1 MTVVVD
7 VVDGLD
13 GEIDDTGGMTGASV
27 GMGAFVGFGYSFQD

>member
-13 GEIDDTGGMTGASV
+13 GEIEDSSGTTGASV
-27 GMGAFVGFGYSFQD
+27 GTGTSVGFGYSF